1 MAAAGWAFVAT
12 LYWCAMAVLYGLT
25 MFSTLALLAGAGA
38 FVLLCWAIRDGARP
52 RPRGSSYWLSG
63 LSALY
68 TAGACWTFG
77 LAAYIEGHGCALQ
90 PETCTGGGVGL
101 AGKVLIGAV
110 SIYFATAWLVTRRR
124 SGGPINPL
132 PLAGGAEDRQESG

>member
-1 MAAAGWAFVAT
+1 MAAAGWALLAT
-12 LYWCAMAVLYGLT
+12 LYWVAMAVLYGLT

-38 FVLLCWAIRDGARP
+38 FVLLCWAIRDGAGP
-52 RPRGSSYWLSG
+52 RPRGSSYWLSA

-101 AGKVLIGAV
+101 AGKVLIAAV
-110 SIYFATAWLVTRRR
+110 SIYFATAWLVTRFR
-124 SGGPINPL
+124 SGRPINSRR
-132 PLAGGAEDRQESG
+132 LAGGAEDRQESG

>member
-1 MAAAGWAFVAT
+1 MAAAGWAFLAT
-12 LYWCAMAVLYGLT
+12 LYWGGMAVVYALT

-38 FVLLCWAIRDGARP
+38 FVLLCWAIRDGAGP
-52 RPRGSSYWLSG
+52 RPRRSSYWVSG

-101 AGKVLIGAV
+101 AGKVLVGAV
-110 SIYFATAWLVTRRR
+110 SLYFGSAWLVARRR
-124 SGGPINPL
+124 RDEPL
-132 PLAGGAEDRQESG
+132 SPHRLAGRAEDRQESE

>member
-1 MAAAGWAFVAT
+1 MAAAGWAFLAT
-12 LYWCAMAVLYGLT
+12 LYWAGMAVVYALT

-38 FVLLCWAIRDGARP
+38 FVLLCWAIRDGAGP
-52 RPRGSSYWLSG
+52 RPTGSSFLLAG

-68 TAGACWTFG
+68 TAGACWIFG

-101 AGKVLIGAV
+101 ARTVLIAAV
-110 SIYFATAWLVTRRR
+110 TLYFGTAWLVNRRR
-124 SGGPINPL
+124 RKRPTSPL
-132 PLAGGAEDRQESG
+132 RLAGGAEDRQESR